1 LAFDLRYNESNRK
14 ITKAIR
20 LMGTP
25 RDLYLEERRQ
35 QVLRRIQEDGRVSVG
50 QLSQE
55 FGVSEVTIRMDLQ
68 ALADRKLIVR
78 THGGAV
84 VGDTNLYEL
93 ALAMR
98 RQQQVQEKSRIGE
111 AGAALVA
118 NGDAIILD
126 SSSTALAIA
135 QHLKN
140 HRHLTIVTNSLA
152 VAQEMLDA
160 PDVTVVMSGGR
171 VRRDTASLVGPDGLD
186 MLCKYNIQKGFF
198 GAHGIT
204 VLDGLTDVSADEA
217 EVKRRMAEM
226 CRQVIAVLDATK
238 WGKVGLVSFARLDQI
253 HSVITDRH
261 APVDLVAE
269 VRALNTEII
278 LV

>member
-1 LAFDLRYNESNRK
+1 
-14 ITKAIR
+14 
-20 LMGTP
+20 MQ

-35 QVLRRIQEDGRVSVG
+35 QVLQWVRDKGRASVT
-50 QLSQE
+50 QLSE
-55 FGVSEVTIRMDLQ
+55 AFGVSEVTIRNDLQ
-68 ALADRKLIVR
+68 ALAEQQLIVR

-84 VGDTNLYEL
+84 PVNSALNEL

-111 AGAALVA
+111 AGAAIVA

-135 QHLKN
+135 QNLKN

-160 PDVTVVMSGGR
+160 PGVTVVMIGGK
-171 VRRDTASLVGPDGLD
+171 VRRDTASLVGTDGLD
-186 MLCKYNIQKGFF
+186 ALCKFNIQKGFF

-204 VLDGLTDVSADEA
+204 AEDGLTDVSADEA
-217 EVKRRMAEM
+217 EVKERLVSM

-238 WGKVGLVSFARLDQI
+238 WGQVGLVSFAPLQRVNTVISDTHAPADLVDQI
-253 HSVITDRH
+253 RS
-261 APVDLVAE
+261 
-269 VRALNTEII
+269 LNTEII